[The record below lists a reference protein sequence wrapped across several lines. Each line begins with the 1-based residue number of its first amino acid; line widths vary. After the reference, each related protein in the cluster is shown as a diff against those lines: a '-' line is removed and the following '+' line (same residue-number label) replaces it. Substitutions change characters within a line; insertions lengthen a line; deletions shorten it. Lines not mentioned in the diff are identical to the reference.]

1 TRVAAIY
8 RRDSA
13 IIPTG
18 DTVIEAGDEVFFIAA
33 SEDIPKVMNELR
45 PVDKTGRKII
55 LAGAGNIGFRL
66 AQTLEKANYQT
77 KLIEFDEAR
86 ARFVAERLDRTVV
99 LHGNAADE
107 DLLQQ
112 ANVEDTE
119 VFCALTNKDEANILS
134 AMLAKK
140 LGAHRVMSLVNSLA
154 YVDLIQ
160 SSMLDIALSPRL
172 ATIGAL
178 LTHVR
183 RGDVVQV
190 ASLRRGAAE
199 AIEAIAHGDPGTSR
213 VVGRRVDGI
222 DLPRG
227 ATLGAIL
234 RGDQVLIAHDDTVIE
249 AEDHVIIFVADKKDL
264 PTIERLFQVS
274 VTFI

>member
-1 TRVAAIY
+1 
-8 RRDSA
+8 
-13 IIPTG
+13 
-18 DTVIEAGDEVFFIAA
+18 
-33 SEDIPKVMNELR
+33 
-45 PVDKTGRKII
+45 
-55 LAGAGNIGFRL
+55 
-66 AQTLEKANYQT
+66 
-77 KLIEFDEAR
+77 
-86 ARFVAERLDRTVV
+86 
-99 LHGNAADE
+99 
-107 DLLQQ
+107 
-112 ANVEDTE
+112 
-119 VFCALTNKDEANILS
+119 
-134 AMLAKK
+134 MLAKK